1 MKLGERTIGAIV
13 AFVTILATLLTIAL
27 LESHSEAKVGCV
39 SAEDREHILKMS
51 LQAVDQGFEKHV
63 VSLYGNWVV
72 DASQQPSR
80 AQVGMQN
87 GIRAWLRAQDDA
99 KKWTPPVC

>member
-1 MKLGERTIGAIV
+1 MVLGERTIGAIV
-13 AFVTILATLLTIAL
+13 AAGTIIITLILLAV
-27 LESHSEAKVGCV
+27 LESRSEAKVQCV
-39 SAEDREHILKMS
+39 SAEDRGHILKMS
-51 LQAVDQGFEKHV
+51 LQAVDQAFEKHV
-63 VSLYGNWVV
+63 VSLFSNWVV
-72 DASQQPSR
+72 DAAQQPTR